1 MDDLRLLRYFEAVY
15 RHLSFSNAAE
25 ELNLT
30 HSALT
35 KSIKTLEDDWGVKL
49 FHRTTRTVVA
59 TEAGKKLFPMALDMI
74 GMAQSIKKQTQ
85 SGEHVLHIVSGPAIL
100 DTLIH
105 PAIAKFAQQYPE
117 TKISVE
123 TMPPAHAVEEL
134 MQRRIHLLLYHDATL
149 RNLPLIDR
157 LRVKKIVEEPYFII
171 SRLDHPIQDT
181 ALELEDAVKFDWV
194 IAGFDSLFETSLP
207 PETKAML
214 EENGFPKYRLLSQAA
229 CIELVMQSDILTSV
243 PQSVAIP
250 LIAAGKVGGFRH
262 PDNLQFS
269 MSAAVLLDAAA
280 EPTVNHFIDCL

>member
-181 ALELEDAVKFDWV
+181 ALEL
-194 IAGFDSLFETSLP
+194 
-207 PETKAML
+207 
-214 EENGFPKYRLLSQAA
+214 
-229 CIELVMQSDILTSV
+229 
-243 PQSVAIP
+243 
-250 LIAAGKVGGFRH
+250 
-262 PDNLQFS
+262 
-269 MSAAVLLDAAA
+269 
-280 EPTVNHFIDCL
+280 